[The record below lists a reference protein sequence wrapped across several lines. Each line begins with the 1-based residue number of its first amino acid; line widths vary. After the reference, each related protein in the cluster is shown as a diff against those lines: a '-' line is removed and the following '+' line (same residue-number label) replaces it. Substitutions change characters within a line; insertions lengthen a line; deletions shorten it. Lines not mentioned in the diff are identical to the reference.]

1 MASQN
6 IFYSVFLWLAEHW
19 YVVKTHKTFLNLR
32 NVLEMMLFFLK
43 SIQNLWNNNLDKNE
57 NLRLENTG
65 GFC

>member
-43 SIQNLWNNNLDKNE
+43 VFTIYETITWTKMKI
-57 NLRLENTG
+57 
-65 GFC
+65 